1 MFPLSGSIFLNAD
14 LPLYSSFL
22 MLSLFTV
29 NLYSCC
35 THEMSPSQISP
46 TQKPSVKH
54 SLVPL
59 PWSLCPKDVLLPS
72 LFKNFSYCMIM
83 NSVILTE
90 QMPCARHKA
99 KMMNRSDLGKEWNR
113 VGLPERPVQKAGRQ
127 AYGEWVSKWGHRHL
141 GHWEQ
146 VNPLHSSVNPLRQEP
161 SLTHL
166 CSSSAT
172 EPDRVNIQWRF
183 ATLVNEWADHASPQD
198 FRLLLEL
205 EQII

>member
-99 KMMNRSDLGKEWNR
+99 QMR

>member
-1 MFPLSGSIFLNAD
+1 MYLPFCTVLNVIYVEFANCKHRILISIFMHVQMMFPLSGSIFLNAD
-14 LPLYSSFL
+14 SPLYSSFL

-99 KMMNRSDLGKEWNR
+99 KMMNRSDLGKE
-113 VGLPERPVQKAGRQ
+113 
-127 AYGEWVSKWGHRHL
+127 
-141 GHWEQ
+141 
-146 VNPLHSSVNPLRQEP
+146 
-161 SLTHL
+161 
-166 CSSSAT
+166 
-172 EPDRVNIQWRF
+172 
-183 ATLVNEWADHASPQD
+183 
-198 FRLLLEL
+198 
-205 EQII
+205 